1 MIIPLKRIRCN
12 SLKDVV
18 IVVVETFVARNSSRE
33 RRGRSK
39 ARTRTSASGQS
50 MKTIVGLGAKA
61 VSISL
66 AQRFSQDLAHEKGR
80 PTFAAAGAAVR
91 RGGGGQGETQFC

>member
-1 MIIPLKRIRCN
+1 
-12 SLKDVV
+12 
-18 IVVVETFVARNSSRE
+18 
-33 RRGRSK
+33 
-39 ARTRTSASGQS
+39 

-80 PTFAAAGAAVR
+80 PAFAAAGAAVR